1 MAEENAG
8 QINLDLVVNKK
19 AFEKQMSGIQGLAKK
34 AGAALAAAFA
44 VKKIWDF
51 GAACVEL
58 GSDLAEVQNVVDV
71 TFPQMSKQVDA
82 FAKNAA
88 AQFGLSVTM
97 AIKFTGTFGSM
108 AKAFGFNERS
118 AYEMSTA
125 LTGLAGDVA
134 SFYNISQDE
143 AYTKLKSVFTGETET
158 LKDLGIV
165 MTQTALDSYAPANG
179 YGKVTAKMGEAE
191 KVALRYQF
199 VTEQLSL
206 AAGDFSRTSDGWA
219 NQVRVLQLQFQSL
232 QATIGQGL
240 IRVLTPVIKVINT
253 LIGKLLSLANAFKA
267 FTEMFTGK
275 AGGSGASVAAAG
287 MEAVA
292 DSAEDASAAIGGT
305 GSAAKKA
312 AKEIKGATT
321 GIDELNII
329 DQGDSGSGS
338 GGADAGGG
346 YQADQ
351 FDMGEIAPLDDEV
364 DARYQA
370 LIDRVEELQ
379 GLFREGFQAGFG
391 DASVLDSIQNSV
403 SGIGESL
410 RDVFADPEVVSAA
423 NTLFDSIVLNAGT
436 VAGSMASIGLSIA
449 DNLLGGVSRYLKRN
463 TSGIKNYLVS
473 MFDLGDRI
481 ADISG
486 SFSSAVAVIGK
497 SFRSNGAK
505 QITADMIGIFSSAFM
520 GITELAGNFGA
531 DILNVITQPF
541 IDNQGR
547 IRQTLANTFSAVE
560 PILGSVKEL
569 VDETFE
575 TIKET
580 YDTSIGPMFQSFA
593 SGLSEIGKKVLEL
606 YNQYILPVVENIS
619 SRFTDVKDQSL
630 APLIEKFGEFAEKTA
645 EYITALWENVL
656 QPFILWFMETIAPVI
671 AENLQIAADVFFWLL
686 EQVTQVLDSVLNAL
700 NGLLDFL
707 TGVFTGDW
715 KKAWTGIKAFL
726 SSIWD
731 LMKSLVSVAIEA
743 ISSIIQTV
751 MDSVR
756 NNWDAVWTGIKEF
769 AAGIWQ
775 AIRDTISQLIDAI
788 HMKISSVMDTI
799 KTGISTALEN
809 IKKAWNDTWENLK
822 EKVEDIFEGIW
833 STIKGIINKIL
844 GGIETMANGVVKAI
858 NKMIEAVN
866 DVADHVPGIDDD
878 LIPTIPELHLP
889 RLAEGGFVRA
899 NTPQLA
905 MIGDNRHHGE
915 IVAPEDKMQ
924 EMVDRAAMMAAGMNS
939 GMSDEYLRIV
949 IDLLQRIIEL
959 IENMDLTVSIDVRDI
974 KQKLVDLEK
983 RSGYTLRTT

>member
-1 MAEENAG
+1 M
-8 QINLDLVVNKK
+8 
-19 AFEKQMSGIQGLAKK
+19 
-34 AGAALAAAFA
+34 
-44 VKKIWDF
+44 
-51 GAACVEL
+51 
-58 GSDLAEVQNVVDV
+58 
-71 TFPQMSKQVDA
+71 
-82 FAKNAA
+82 
-88 AQFGLSVTM
+88 
-97 AIKFTGTFGSM
+97 
-108 AKAFGFNERS
+108 
-118 AYEMSTA
+118 
-125 LTGLAGDVA
+125 
-134 SFYNISQDE
+134 
-143 AYTKLKSVFTGETET
+143 
-158 LKDLGIV
+158 
-165 MTQTALDSYAPANG
+165 
-179 YGKVTAKMGEAE
+179 
-191 KVALRYQF
+191 
-199 VTEQLSL
+199 
-206 AAGDFSRTSDGWA
+206 
-219 NQVRVLQLQFQSL
+219 
-232 QATIGQGL
+232 
-240 IRVLTPVIKVINT
+240 
-253 LIGKLLSLANAFKA
+253 
-267 FTEMFTGK
+267 
-275 AGGSGASVAAAG
+275 
-287 MEAVA
+287 
-292 DSAEDASAAIGGT
+292 
-305 GSAAKKA
+305 
-312 AKEIKGATT
+312 
-321 GIDELNII
+321 
-329 DQGDSGSGS
+329 
-338 GGADAGGG
+338 
-346 YQADQ
+346 
-351 FDMGEIAPLDDEV
+351 DDEV

>member
-1 MAEENAG
+1 
-8 QINLDLVVNKK
+8 
-19 AFEKQMSGIQGLAKK
+19 
-34 AGAALAAAFA
+34 
-44 VKKIWDF
+44 
-51 GAACVEL
+51 
-58 GSDLAEVQNVVDV
+58 
-71 TFPQMSKQVDA
+71 
-82 FAKNAA
+82 
-88 AQFGLSVTM
+88 
-97 AIKFTGTFGSM
+97 
-108 AKAFGFNERS
+108 
-118 AYEMSTA
+118 
-125 LTGLAGDVA
+125 
-134 SFYNISQDE
+134 
-143 AYTKLKSVFTGETET
+143 
-158 LKDLGIV
+158 
-165 MTQTALDSYAPANG
+165 
-179 YGKVTAKMGEAE
+179 
-191 KVALRYQF
+191 
-199 VTEQLSL
+199 
-206 AAGDFSRTSDGWA
+206 
-219 NQVRVLQLQFQSL
+219 
-232 QATIGQGL
+232 
-240 IRVLTPVIKVINT
+240 
-253 LIGKLLSLANAFKA
+253 
-267 FTEMFTGK
+267 
-275 AGGSGASVAAAG
+275 
-287 MEAVA
+287 
-292 DSAEDASAAIGGT
+292 
-305 GSAAKKA
+305 
-312 AKEIKGATT
+312 
-321 GIDELNII
+321 
-329 DQGDSGSGS
+329 
-338 GGADAGGG
+338 
-346 YQADQ
+346 
-351 FDMGEIAPLDDEV
+351 
-364 DARYQA
+364 
-370 LIDRVEELQ
+370 
-379 GLFREGFQAGFG
+379 
-391 DASVLDSIQNSV
+391 
-403 SGIGESL
+403 
-410 RDVFADPEVVSAA
+410 
-423 NTLFDSIVLNAGT
+423 
-436 VAGSMASIGLSIA
+436 MASIGLSIA

-497 SFRSNGAK
+497 AFRSNGAK

-560 PILGSVKEL
+560 PVLGSVKEL

-606 YNQYILPVVENIS
+606 YNQYILPVVESIS

-686 EQVTQVLDSVLNAL
+686 EQVTQVLDSVLDAL

-731 LMKSLVSVAIEA
+731 LMKSLVSAAIAA

-769 AAGIWQ
+769 TAGIWQ

-788 HMKISSVMDTI
+788 HMKISSVMDAI